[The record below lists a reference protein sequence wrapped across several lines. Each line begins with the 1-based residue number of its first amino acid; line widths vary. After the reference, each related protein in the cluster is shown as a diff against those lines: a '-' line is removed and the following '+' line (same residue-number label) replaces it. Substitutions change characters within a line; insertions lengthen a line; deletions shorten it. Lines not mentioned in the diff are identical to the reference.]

1 MMIRTWPF
9 SDNVSTLIEHGHNVI
24 STETSWCLSMAIVS
38 HVRILCVCMR
48 ECMHIYIYRN
58 KHTNVPAKHRF

>member
-38 HVRILCVCMR
+38 HVRILC
-48 ECMHIYIYRN
+48 MHARVYAHIHI
-58 KHTNVPAKHRF
+58 